1 MLWEWCECVKV
12 TKYRCYVRLWWGWKV
27 KCYIFG
33 NVGGFCSDGLFR
45 ALLLCLI
52 SVLLDGLSS
61 LLCVRYRET
70 ARQTVSDRERHSDR
84 IRVIKHQLKPIMISI
99 DWINWFVCLTI
110 RKIQVANQTQSRHLW
125 SVELASSFECSVC
138 YN

>member
-1 MLWEWCECVKV
+1 M
-12 TKYRCYVRLWWGWKV
+12 

-70 ARQTVSDRERHSDR
+70 ARQTDRHIDIRRQTDR
-84 IRVIKHQLKPIMISI
+84 
-99 DWINWFVCLTI
+99 D
-110 RKIQVANQTQSRHLW
+110 
-125 SVELASSFECSVC
+125 
-138 YN
+138 